1 MINLIL
7 KIIGIWVGV
16 FLVLILWYALRILIV
31 LYKASKK
38 VQEEQPSDL
47 PLCDTCKRLKYK
59 DSNAI
64 WTYNCN
70 CRPSK
75 FNSPPEICNDYRRK

>member
-7 KIIGIWVGV
+7 KIIGIWIGV

-31 LYKASKK
+31 LYKTSKK
-38 VQEEQPSDL
+38 VSEKLDLDL
-47 PLCDTCKRLKYK
+47 PLCDTCKHLKYK
-59 DSNAI
+59 DSNAT

-75 FNSPPEICNDYRRK
+75 FNNPPEICNDYRRK